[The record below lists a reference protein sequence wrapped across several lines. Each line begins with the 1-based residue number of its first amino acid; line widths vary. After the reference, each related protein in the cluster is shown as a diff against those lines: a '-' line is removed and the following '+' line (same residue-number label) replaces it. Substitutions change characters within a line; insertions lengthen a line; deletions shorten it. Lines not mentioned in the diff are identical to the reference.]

1 MGNFKAGITF
11 FVICLFSWLLPIENN
26 AAEIVTVVSNYSS
39 GIANADMTA
48 TLDDGTVLGFKRYN
62 SGACFCGA
70 ITQQEK
76 LTVPDSIKYSSNSY
90 AVTMIGYV
98 GICDFSNAKNVM
110 DLTLPSETNEVQI
123 LPSTVTVLHT
133 KGYIRYINPSAL
145 SNLLRV
151 FVPETD
157 LKTYYEDG
165 SWYNYV
171 LISAEGTDLLK
182 ITINMTKAGEFAQLL
197 LQQTD
202 NWNKVNELTV
212 IGELNIDDLKIF
224 SRMKQLTKLDL
235 SQAEITD
242 IPQDFDGAGGTDA
255 YRVGFGLLA
264 ELSLPDVNN
273 IGNYAFAE
281 CPKLKKITM
290 AKVNSIGQGAFA
302 RLGATEIVL
311 PEGISS
317 IGNYAFYY
325 SNLSNVKIPSSIS
338 EISDY
343 CFYGCANLKS
353 IIIPSSVRKIGFY
366 SFQESGIGFVNLP
379 KVEVIGDCAF
389 YNCHQLS
396 GVILSEGL
404 QWVGPKAFYQCTALR
419 EVDLPNTVLGVD
431 ANVFYGCVNLK
442 KVMCRAVV
450 PPTNF
455 NNADILGGCDLT
467 DVKLYVPSMSIDNY
481 RVESGWKTF
490 YTILPLEDN
499 TSYAYIYDYVNIKDP
514 LEFTSNCSFDITYR
528 HQNRNGSSKYYCG
541 VLDYSGNSILSIHN
555 YCQYHYMGE
564 SNLDNQYSFDS
575 HFTSLIAN
583 GPMRADSI
591 STFLNTSSTDIW
603 YFISFPYDVKVSDI
617 GYTEGTQFAIRKYS
631 GQNRAQ
637 QSGPTWVNLTADSIM
652 HACEGYILKCN
663 KQYVDFE
670 FPAINN
676 TKKNKVFEKENVV
689 MSLGEYLS
697 EFEHNRSWNLIGNP
711 YPCYYDT
718 RFMDFTAPITVWN
731 RYYKRYDAFSPVDDA
746 YILHPSQSFFV
757 QRPVDC
763 ASIIFDKTGRQKEA
777 VPRTLPTSVK
787 ERVAPALERKVFNI
801 TLSNDMIEDHTR
813 IVKNDNALCDY
824 ELDKDASKFIA
835 DDNTS
840 VLIYSIDNGVRY
852 AINERPIEDDEVQLG
867 FYAPDAGKYVL
878 SLNSVEGVNII
889 LVDHEMNSETVMT
902 DDYHFYA
909 SAGYNEDRFSLKI
922 GDSAGVDNIC
932 VDNNID
938 STCAV
943 YSIDGRLIGNYTS
956 DDMSNLAKGIY
967 IIVSKDVKRKIVVK

>member
-1 MGNFKAGITF
+1 MGNFKAGTTF

-145 SNLLRV
+145 SNLLHV

-311 PEGISS
+311 PEDISS

-325 SNLSNVKIPSSIS
+325 SNLSNVEIPASIS

-353 IIIPSSVRKIGFY
+353 ATISSSVKRIGSN
-366 SFQESGIGFVNLP
+366 SFQESGLTSISLPGVETIGQQAFLRCP
-379 KVEVIGDCAF
+379 QLSEVIFGENLNAF
-389 YNCHQLS
+389 SYECF
-396 GVILSEGL
+396 
-404 QWVGPKAFYQCTALR
+404 AYCTALT
-419 EVDLPNTVLGVD
+419 EIDLPASLRGRGQDIFSQCTNI
-431 ANVFYGCVNLK
+431 K
-442 KVMCRAVV
+442 KIISRAVIS
-450 PPTNF
+450 PKYYNY
-455 NNADILGGCDLT
+455 DSSILTGCDMT
-467 DVKLYVPSMSIDNY
+467 NVILYVPAMSIDNY
-481 RVESGWKTF
+481 RREYGWKEF
-490 YTILPLEDN
+490 YTILPLEDK
-499 TSYAYIYDYVNIKDP
+499 TSNLDLYDNVTINDAT
-514 LEFTSNCSFDITYR
+514 EFTTDCNVTLGRD
-528 HQNRNGSSKYYCG
+528 QWDRN
-541 VLDYSGNSILSIHN
+541 VLHWGNVDYNGNSIFSMHN
-555 YCQYHYMGE
+555 YSQYQYMGE
-564 SNLDNQYSFDS
+564 STSDNQYSGGAI
-575 HFTSLIAN
+575 FTSLIAN
-583 GPMRADSI
+583 GPMRADSV
-591 STFLNTSSTDIW
+591 STILRTPSTDIW

-652 HACEGYILKCN
+652 HAYEGYILKCN

-670 FPAINN
+670 FPAINDTN
-676 TKKNKVFEKENVV
+676 KNKVFENENVI
-689 MSLGEYLS
+689 MPLGEYLS

-718 RFMDFTAPITVWN
+718 RFMGFTAPITVWN
-731 RYYKRYDAFSPVDDA
+731 RYYKRYDAFSPVDDE

-763 ASIIFDKTGRQKEA
+763 ASIIFDKAGRQKEA
-777 VPRTLPTSVK
+777 VPRTLPALVK

-801 TLSNDMIEDHTR
+801 MLSNGLIEDHTR

-824 ELDKDASKFIA
+824 ERDKDASKFIA

-840 VLIYSIDNGVRY
+840 VLIYSIDNGVKY

-867 FYAPDAGKYVL
+867 MYAPAAGQFVL
-878 SLNSVEGVNII
+878 SLNSVEEDNII

-922 GDSAGVDNIC
+922 GDSAGVDNIR

-956 DDMSNLAKGIY
+956 DDMPNLAKGIY

>member
-1 MGNFKAGITF
+1 MKKIKF
-11 FVICLFSWLLPIENN
+11 LLVSGLLGAILSV
-26 AAEIVTVVSNYSS
+26 AALESYALNTVTVTSNSSS
-39 GIANADMTA
+39 GITDANATA
-48 TLDDGTVLGFKRYN
+48 TLDDGTVLGFCH
-62 SGACFCGA
+62 SGSDVYFVGA
-70 ITQQEK
+70 ISQQKK
-76 LTVPDSIKYSSNSY
+76 LSIPDSIRYPSNNSY
-90 AVTMIGYV
+90 AVERMGRF
-98 GICDFSNAKNVM
+98 GCDFDKAQSI
-110 DLTLPSETNEVQI
+110 SELI
-123 LPSTVTVLHT
+123 LPSTTWQINVLPSTVKVLHVNNNIT
-133 KGYIRYINPSAL
+133 DVSSREL
-145 SNLLRV
+145 SHLEKV
-151 FVPETD
+151 FVPGNLLNSYLEN
-157 LKTYYEDG
+157 ER
-165 SWYNYV
+165 WYKYV
-171 LISAEGTDLLK
+171 LINAEGTQPIH
-182 ITINMTKAGEFAQLL
+182 ITINMTKPGEFAQLL

-202 NWNKVNELTV
+202 NWYKVNELTV
-212 IGELNIDDLKIF
+212 VGELNNDDLNVFK
-224 SRMKQLTKLDL
+224 RMKQLTKLDL
-235 SQAEITD
+235 SQAVITD
-242 IPQDFDGAGGTDA
+242 IPQSFDGANSVNENRD
-255 YRVGFGLLA
+255 GFSILE
-264 ELSLPDVNN
+264 ELSLPEVNY
-273 IGNYAFAE
+273 IGSYAFAQ
-281 CPKLKKITM
+281 CYKLKKIIFN
-290 AKVNSIGQGAFA
+290 KVNTIGYGSFA
-302 RLGATEIVL
+302 RIGASGILL
-311 PEGISS
+311 PDGISS

-325 SNLSNVKIPSSIS
+325 SNLSSVEIPASIS
-338 EISDY
+338 EISEY
-343 CFYGCANLKS
+343 CFRGCINLKS
-353 IIIPSSVRKIGFY
+353 VRIPASIKNIGYGAFMESGLTSVNLSDVETINSFAFNGCRQLSEVKFGEKLKSFSSDCFSDCIALTEIDLPSSLRGRGQDVFSRCINIKKII
-366 SFQESGIGFVNLP
+366 S
-379 KVEVIGDCAF
+379 
-389 YNCHQLS
+389 
-396 GVILSEGL
+396 
-404 QWVGPKAFYQCTALR
+404 
-419 EVDLPNTVLGVD
+419 
-431 ANVFYGCVNLK
+431 
-442 KVMCRAVV
+442 RAVIS
-450 PPTNF
+450 PKYYNY
-455 NNADILGGCDLT
+455 DSSILTGCDMT
-467 DVKLYVPSMSIDNY
+467 NVTLYVPAMSIDNY
-481 RVESGWKTF
+481 RREYGWKEF
-490 YTILPLEDN
+490 YTILPLEDK
-499 TSYAYIYDYVNIKDP
+499 TSNLDLYDNVTINDAT
-514 LEFTSNCSFDITYR
+514 EFTTDCNVTLGRD
-528 HQNRNGSSKYYCG
+528 QWDRN
-541 VLDYSGNSILSIHN
+541 VLHWGNVDYNGNSIFSMHN
-555 YCQYHYMGE
+555 YSQYQYMGE
-564 SNLDNQYSFDS
+564 STSDNQYSGGAI
-575 HFTSLIAN
+575 FTSLIAN
-583 GPMRADSI
+583 GPMRADSV
-591 STFLNTSSTDIW
+591 STILRTPSTDIW

-617 GYTEGTQFAIRKYS
+617 GYTEDTQFAIRKYS

-676 TKKNKVFEKENVV
+676 TNKNKVFEKENVI
-689 MSLGEYLS
+689 MPLGEYLS

-777 VPRTLPTSVK
+777 VPRTLPPSVK

-801 TLSNDMIEDHTR
+801 TLSNGMIEDHTR

-867 FYAPDAGKYVL
+867 FYAPDAGQYVF